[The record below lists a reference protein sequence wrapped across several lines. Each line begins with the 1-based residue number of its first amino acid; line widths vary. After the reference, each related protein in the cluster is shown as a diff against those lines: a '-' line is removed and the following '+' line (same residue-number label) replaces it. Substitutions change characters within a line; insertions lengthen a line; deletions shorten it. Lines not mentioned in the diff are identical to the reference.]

1 MSDERAERN
10 TVVLPLD
17 TTSRSAAILPV
28 AKTVIQLAEAT
39 PCVVQTEWP
48 TSSLPELKK
57 KFPSLKALLK
67 HAIIAPMQG
76 QPAEGIVRAATE
88 WRSLCI
94 VMAMHEGKKMPDTGL
109 DSTAEG
115 VLREMPC
122 PVVLVPPEREPTPW
136 RIRQVV
142 LPQDGTPE
150 TARALGPAITLAGR
164 TGASLL
170 VLHVSGAH
178 ALPPQ
183 EPGTLTAPQYVDQ
196 PQHEWPAWAQEFL
209 ERVRYLSGESVKG
222 GIRMFMARGEP
233 GPEIVRFTHSRGADL
248 IVLSWRGEL
257 APRCALT
264 LRYVLQFAPCPVL
277 VLPESREQSGLP
289 FHPRSGERT
298 F

>member
-1 MSDERAERN
+1 MNDERPEKT

-17 TTSRSAAILPV
+17 MTPRSAAILPI
-28 AKTVIQLAEAT
+28 AKTIIRLADAT
-39 PCVVQTEWP
+39 PCIVQTEWP
-48 TSSLPELKK
+48 MASIPDLKE
-57 KFPSLKALLK
+57 KFPSLKTLLK
-67 HAIIAPMQG
+67 HAIIAPLQG
-76 QPAEGIVRAATE
+76 DPAEGIVRVASE

-94 VMAMHEGKKMPDTGL
+94 VMAMREGKKMPDTGL
-109 DSTAEG
+109 DHVAEG

-164 TGASLL
+164 TEAGLL

-178 ALPPQ
+178 TAPPR

-196 PQHEWPAWAQEFL
+196 PQHEWPAWGQEFL
-209 ERVRYLSGESVKG
+209 ERVRSLSGERVKG
-222 GIRMFMARGEP
+222 GIRMFMAQGEP
-233 GPEIVRFTHSRGADL
+233 GPEIVRFTRSHGADL
-248 IVLSWRGEL
+248 IVLSWHGNL

-264 LRYVLQFAPCPVL
+264 LRYVLQYAPCPIL
-277 VLPESREQSGLP
+277 VLPESRD
-289 FHPRSGERT
+289 
-298 F
+298 